1 MIFIFM
7 ILVKIETPGKAF
19 YCQERV
25 GLMGEK
31 KSRLSNYDPCIV
43 MWKRKPEQCG
53 HKKKTHES
61 REWDALCEKHVLT
74 NYHNYFLFSKG
85 I

>member
-31 KSRLSNYDPCIV
+31 NHGYQI
-43 MWKRKPEQCG
+43 
-53 HKKKTHES
+53 TI
-61 REWDALCEKHVLT
+61 HV
-74 NYHNYFLFSKG
+74 
-85 I
+85 